1 MCIWEVLGSGRVG
14 AWQKDEA
21 HGLGL
26 ILLSAIKG
34 NGGGKAVN
42 LKFPE

>member
-21 HGLGL
+21 HG
-26 ILLSAIKG
+26 
-34 NGGGKAVN
+34 GGKAVN